1 MATRIDY
8 GITPNDINALAAVIA
23 TELGLTGK
31 GIGDKPIDV
40 GGEQNYYSQLE
51 ADAILDALVNRQMI
65 SQADVPSPAVGSKLN
80 NTLANV
86 AMKPYQFSGL
96 NKFSRNL
103 YGNPELTEDEY
114 LAAIRAGL
122 GSDISDELFNRAIK
136 DVNNY
141 FKRRIAAG
149 GNAIG
154 PFKDDPVTHFINAR
168 IGNMAKTQDAWTDK
182 HLRLITP
189 GEGNYGEYTLPEGFV
204 TPAGEEVGG
213 KLWYP
218 SHNFLYNTRYNPRE
232 DTLNPYTGKPYE
244 NLNTGLLLGE
254 KEGRFIASPYN
265 YSLTGVPGISTKTNI
280 PVSNFDNFQNII
292 RPMQGPYE
300 AENFNTSLP
309 PSLFSP
315 LDSSTDTPPTIS
327 PSMSTVNTVPVVAPL
342 SIVGDPPRDIRTP
355 GQDYGGANQRMV
367 NEILENFNLN
377 KRPIFKSDGTPSVG
391 NYGSEWSSTHNDM
404 LLKSIEGLRN
414 RFPEATNE
422 ELINSLQNSN
432 VVKDINAQVNYMA
445 MNPGS
450 QLGTP
455 PPIGGDSVP
464 RLNTN
469 TMREPSVSLPSLG
482 DPTNTDT
489 VPAMLT
495 PGEAVI
501 PAEAAQLKRN
511 RAEIQ
516 RMVDEGRDIQ
526 NKKEELDISPL
537 DQSENENIANNK
549 KINKDTGFKKRMKE
563 FFYPFGP
570 GGAAGSPEQTIEPEV
585 TPGFQNII
593 SPMQGPSV
601 PPMQG
606 PDRPT
611 LATPQQYINDGSDY
625 TPEQKE
631 KQNKIVNELPE
642 DPRLNTL
649 DNNTTIERAK
659 QAIKN
664 NRPFAEKMAEGM
676 GEVTNWVEKNLGF
689 NKQDLYRSILYY
701 VGGRLSGGSHGG
713 SLRWAARQVIK
724 ESGDRATLQAQSAAS
739 NTLSKSQQLN
749 YYKDL
754 AKTFLKSPGLTLGAK
769 RKLEKALAA
778 GDIQS
783 MANVINNTGGK
794 FRTEI
799 GIKADTTKPIE
810 VFLKDGYENNTFVV
824 YPSIDGSGLNYYIN
838 PENGELTGIN
848 PNKIRKFTASIEDNI
863 PNIVARHYDGGDKI
877 KLKTIFN
884 LQSGG
889 AFATKLRNY
898 AEEKNMNTDELTNV
912 MISLLGGMAIPE
924 GYDPEKP
931 NSFKPE
937 KGYRSLEAALDMVV
951 LSGGKQADLSKLEN
965 VNQANVNKMVEDFG
979 GASEATKVLQAV
991 DATLNAEPISPE
1003 KVEAGIKNLTDKEK
1017 AIVAKQ
1023 PNDYFKLLYMAYFS
1037 SKVKE

>member
-1 MATRIDY
+1 MAINDFINQDY
-8 GITPNDINALAAVIA
+8 TLSPLDRAVISAVLA
-23 TELGLTGK
+23 TELGKDTYNTAQDRELVLNALFNRHAFGPYTAFGSTYRDDQGKYLFPGSPGYLNKTGR
-31 GIGDKPIDV
+31 P
-40 GGEQNYYSQLE
+40 ETL
-51 ADAILDALVNRQMI
+51 
-65 SQADVPSPAVGSKLN
+65 
-80 NTLANV
+80 NTLANIGLKHAIDKKTKKSV
-86 AMKPYQFSGL
+86 SQFSGL
-96 NKFSRNL
+96 QDLQKLYQSTLPVEDQIKQIEALMKDNKFYNEMFQ
-103 YGNPELTEDEY
+103 YIDPY
-114 LAAIRAGL
+114 
-122 GSDISDELFNRAIK
+122 IK
-136 DVNNY
+136 D
-141 FKRRIAAG
+141 RMAAG
-149 GNAIG
+149 GKGVGETANA
-154 PFKDDPVTHFINAR
+154 FNFINAKIEGDPR
-168 IGNMAKTQDAWTDK
+168 KNYDLWTASENDRQLFGKKGNIPSGYFSPEGVEYAHIPFYNPLYVSGKYKLEGDDK
-182 HLRLITP
+182 IYDNLLRL
-189 GEGNYGEYTLPEGFV
+189 NY
-204 TPAGEEVGG
+204 
-213 KLWYP
+213 
-218 SHNFLYNTRYNPRE
+218 
-232 DTLNPYTGKPYE
+232 
-244 NLNTGLLLGE
+244 
-254 KEGRFIASPYN
+254 
-265 YSLTGVPGISTKTNI
+265 LTGAPGTSTKTNI

-300 AENFNTSLP
+300 GENFNTSLP

-327 PSMSTVNTVPVVAPL
+327 PSMNTVKTAPVVAPL
-342 SIVGDPPRDIRTP
+342 SIVGGPPRDIRIP
-355 GQDYGGANQRMV
+355 NQDYGGANQRMV
-367 NEILENFNLN
+367 NEILENFNIN

-404 LLKSIEGLRN
+404 LTNAIEGLRN

-422 ELINSLQNSN
+422 EILTSLQNSN
-432 VVKDINAQVNYMA
+432 VVKDISAQVDHMA

-469 TMREPSVSLPSLG
+469 TMREPSVSPPSLG

-754 AKTFLKSPGLTLGAK
+754 AKTMLKSPGLTIGAK
-769 RKLEKALAA
+769 RKLEQALAEGNITSIA
-778 GDIQS
+778 KIIHDKQ
-783 MANVINNTGGK
+783 GK
-794 FRTEI
+794 FRSEI
-799 GIKADTTKPIE
+799 GMRSDMSKPME
-810 VFLKDGYENNTFVV
+810 VFLKDGYENNTFTV
-824 YPSIDGSGLNYYIN
+824 YPSVDNSGLLYYLD
-838 PENGELTGIN
+838 PKTQKVTGID
-848 PNKIRKFTASIEDNI
+848 PNKVRKFTASIEDNI

-898 AEEKNMNTDELTNV
+898 AEEKNMNTDELTDV
-912 MISLLGGMAIPE
+912 MISLLGGMSVPE

-1037 SKVKE
+1037 RKVKE